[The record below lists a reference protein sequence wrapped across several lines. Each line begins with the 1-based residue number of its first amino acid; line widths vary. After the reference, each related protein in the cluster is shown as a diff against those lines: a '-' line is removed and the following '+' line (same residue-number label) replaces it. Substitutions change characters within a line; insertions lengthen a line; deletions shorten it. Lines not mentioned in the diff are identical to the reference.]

1 MEEDILLKLENV
13 EICREEKQGYY
24 TTHASRFVTES
35 SYM

>member
-1 MEEDILLKLENV
+1 MEEDILLKLGERGDIAV
-13 EICREEKQGYY
+13 RKTGYY

>member
-13 EICREEKQGYY
+13 EICREENRVL
-24 TTHASRFVTES
+24 HDACSRFVTGS

>member
-13 EICREEKQGYY
+13 EICREENRVIY

>member
-13 EICREEKQGYY
+13 EICREETGYY